1 MFVDPFLVQGLRQV
15 AVLLFRFQNSPLS
28 FLTVT
33 TAIAVIVFS
42 LCNTVKKLH
51 HHPVSKVMLLLPILT
66 TAFIENQ
73 LFFKLEPI

>member
-33 TAIAVIVFS
+33 TAIAVIAFS
-42 LCNTVKKLH
+42 LLCNTVKKLH

-73 LFFKLEPI
+73 LFLFIFI